1 MVKSEVLSAKR
12 RSFTKSED
20 STASKDEKE
29 SLKIIRHSCGWLLT
43 FQSLNLSKDGSMT
56 ICSAF
61 KIVKP
66 LLISTLNKIAHKSR
80 CILDL
85 YLNSGQNQGKIIEV
99 VHTYLFQ
106 LCKYSLEV

>member
-1 MVKSEVLSAKR
+1 MEKSKVLSAKR

-20 STASKDEKE
+20 SKASKDAKK

-43 FQSLNLSKDGSMT
+43 FQCLNLSKDGSMT

-66 LLISTLNKIAHKSR
+66 LLISTLNKIAHRSR
-80 CILDL
+80 CNLDL
-85 YLNSGQNQGKIIEV
+85 YLYLGQNQGKIIEV
-99 VHTYLFQ
+99 SITYL
-106 LCKYSLEV
+106 LISIM